1 MNAFRQTYVKQA
13 FDKLDKDGNGVLE
26 IADIK
31 GVYNAKKHPDVMNGK
46 KTEDDILGEFLET
59 FEAHHT
65 LLHGGRRNRQVTR
78 DEFMEYYNNVSASI
92 DNDQYFELMM
102 KNAWKLGEQAA
113 EKKGWTNKT
122 DSSGGAAGALGGS
135 PYKAPKREL
144 LEEGLS
150 DDKLMEHLRDRL
162 SKRGTRGMLALQRA
176 FKIADDD
183 NSKDLDPQEFSKAVH
198 DFRIDVSKTDCGR
211 LFKIFDRDHSG
222 KIDYDEFLRGV
233 RVSEFRLNF
242 SGWNEQRQKEARE
255 ASFQYS

>member
-1 MNAFRQTYVKQA
+1 MNKFRQTFVMQA

-31 GVYNAKKHPDVMNGK
+31 GVYNARKHPDVLGGK

-65 LLHGGRRNRQVTR
+65 LLHGGRRNRQVTKE
-78 DEFMEYYNNVSASI
+78 EFLEYYNNVSASI

-102 KNAWKLGEQAA
+102 KSAWKLGDQPAQKDGWSNSA
-113 EKKGWTNKT
+113 KGE
-122 DSSGGAAGALGGS
+122 SGVGAALGSS
-135 PYKAPKREL
+135 PYKAPERQI
-144 LEEGLS
+144 LEEGLN
-150 DDKLMEHLRDRL
+150 DNDLMEHLRDRL

-183 NSKDLDPQEFSKAVH
+183 RSGDLDKEEFKKAVH
-198 DFRIDVSKTDCGR
+198 DFRIDVSPKDCAR
-211 LFKIFDRDHSG
+211 LFDIFDRDHSG

-233 RVSEFRLNF
+233 RVRIC
-242 SGWNEQRQKEARE
+242 K
-255 ASFQYS
+255 